1 MSILSNG
8 KPNGVAVDADTAA
21 LISATEGFDHLFSNK
36 LPEARTQFSSDNSPF
51 HKLGLGVSAFME
63 AALGMET
70 GLMGEAARALADSEA
85 GAKRGSK
92 NTKSA
97 NGGKSSFPPGIEFE
111 ILQADAIVLQG
122 LVHALSESYMG
133 YLQCL
138 YALNKLFKTVFPTGL
153 DSYVTPA
160 TTPIPSRSP
169 STSSLAESAQSAA
182 ETISIP
188 TTPSKGS
195 FFGRWGLTVPSS
207 PKQPPKSVIHP
218 DGPMEDM
225 IISGAAFGYGLFN
238 LVFSLL
244 PAKVKT
250 VVGLFGFHH
259 DRRLALQ
266 ALAVAAAR
274 KDVHSSFAGLVL
286 MTYHGVVLLL
296 SGYQADEAHII
307 KQYQAIV
314 EDTISRYPDGAL
326 WILNR
331 AKILRMSYN
340 PQGAID
346 VLQDGLRPD
355 RPGRFQQ
362 ADALLVFELAW
373 TLLSQR
379 RYQESA
385 DAFLR
390 ITEINTWSHATYY
403 AIAAGCYLSIGNRI
417 KAKELLDRVPEL
429 LERSKIHGKDLPTEV
444 LIRKK
449 LAFYKA
455 KAKRNG
461 ADESAYVDFIK
472 ISPAEGV
479 FPSFVVY
486 FSRLTRYYLAELA
499 IFWNTHQR
507 IMKDVALAHVKEL
520 TSLTPLVTVHNEYI
534 APARPTSTKD
544 LDHPDELAIRS
555 LILGIVHRTLEDFTS
570 ARLFLIDAH
579 NRYPE
584 IVDSKW
590 VGGVALFEL
599 AVLDLE
605 ELEFREKAAKANGN
619 SSDDLKADW
628 SRVLK
633 MASETLDRAMH
644 ISGGSVDLSSR
655 LDSRVNMLKDEI
667 AIKKEKLGLH
677 S

>member
-1 MSILSNG
+1 MSTLSNG
-8 KPNGVAVDADTAA
+8 KPNGVAIDADTAA
-21 LISATEGFDHLFSNK
+21 LVSATEGFDHLFSNR
-36 LPEARTQFSSDNSPF
+36 LPEARTQFSSNNSPF

-85 GAKRGSK
+85 GAKKGSK

-97 NGGKSSFPPGIEFE
+97 NGGKSSFPPGVEYE

-138 YALNKLFKTVFPTGL
+138 YALNNAHSRFTKLFKTVFPTGL
-153 DSYVTPA
+153 DSYITPA
-160 TTPIPSRSP
+160 TTPTPSRSP
-169 STSSLAESAQSAA
+169 STPSLAESVQSAA
-182 ETISIP
+182 KTVSVP
-188 TTPSKGS
+188 ATPSRGS
-195 FFGRWGLTVPSS
+195 FFGRWGLTVPR
-207 PKQPPKSVIHP
+207 QPSKSVIHP
-218 DGPMEDM
+218 DGPMEDL

-250 VVGLFGFHH
+250 VVGLFGYHH

-266 ALAVAAAR
+266 ALAVSAAR
-274 KDVHSSFAGLVL
+274 KDVHGTFAGLVL

-307 KQYQAIV
+307 KQYQSIV

-362 ADALLVFELAW
+362 ADALLIFELAW

-379 RYQESA
+379 RYQEAA
-385 DAFLR
+385 DTFLS

-429 LERSKIHGKDLPTEV
+429 LERTKLHGKDLPTEV

-472 ISPAEGV
+472 ISPAE
-479 FPSFVVY
+479 
-486 FSRLTRYYLAELA
+486 ELA

-507 IMKDVALAHVKEL
+507 IMKDVAVAHVKEL
-520 TSLTPLVTVHNEYI
+520 TSLTPPVTVHNEYI
-534 APARPTSTKD
+534 APSGPTSTKD
-544 LDHPDELAIRS
+544 LDHPDELAVRS

-570 ARLFLIDAH
+570 ARLFLTDAH
-579 NRYPE
+579 NRYHE

-599 AVLDLE
+599 AVLDLK
-605 ELEFREKAAKANGN
+605 ELEFREKAAKANG
-619 SSDDLKADW
+619 SSSNDLKADW

-633 MASETLDRAMH
+633 MASETLDKAMH
-644 ISGGSVDLSSR
+644 ISGSSVDLSSR
-655 LDSRVNMLKDEI
+655 LDGRVNMLKDEI
-667 AIKKEKLGLH
+667 AMKREKLGLH